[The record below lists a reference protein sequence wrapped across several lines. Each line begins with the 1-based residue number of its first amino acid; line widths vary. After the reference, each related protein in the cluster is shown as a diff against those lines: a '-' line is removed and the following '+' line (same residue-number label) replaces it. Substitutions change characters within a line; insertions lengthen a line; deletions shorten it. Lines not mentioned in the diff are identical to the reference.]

1 MKNAQLL
8 KMERVEWYW
17 YFHVQLFLHIAQVAY
32 QFRIILDYDFG
43 RLEDQHLQAVQKRTA
58 LQAKIDKMLVKD
70 EEKAK
75 ADIWDARDAENE
87 AKEKLDRARENCL
100 PIEFE
105 ARRTESKEKK
115 EWTFVKLFVFDDKVA
130 FKIVEMR
137 WEIHNYNLSISEK
150 K

>member
-1 MKNAQLL
+1 MILRFLKINIWKHSRKRKVLEARIDSMLL
-8 KMERVEWYW
+8 
-17 YFHVQLFLHIAQVAY
+17 
-32 QFRIILDYDFG
+32 
-43 RLEDQHLQAVQKRTA
+43 
-58 LQAKIDKMLVKD
+58 KD

-75 ADIWDARDAENE
+75 QEVWDARDAENE
-87 AKEKLDRARENCL
+87 AMEKLNRARENCK
-100 PIEFE
+100 PIEFD

-137 WEIHNYNLSISEK
+137 WEIHNYALSISEK